1 MNVKGPQ
8 DGEADVKRHSRAP
21 GQGRG
26 PHMQGRWT
34 QLGSLQKRKGSR
46 GGLRARGTVPVEQRL
61 EGGAEGR
68 PLGASRQF
76 PSGAEHLPT
85 VTLTRPPRAAGGRDP
100 GNRRRPPKK
109 PLEHFGSFKKSTL
122 EIRRARN
129 AADVWSLFFLH
140 KLRKTSRN
148 TECGARVSTRRDFMP
163 VSTCACA
170 CLQRSTWRLGALFPP
185 PGKTAALVLSPLEW
199 GSPPKTQK
207 TRQQ

>member
-8 DGEADVKRHSRAP
+8 DGAADVKRHPRAP

-26 PHMQGRWT
+26 PRVPGRWT
-34 QLGSLQKRKGSR
+34 QLGSLQKRKGSP
-46 GGLRARGTVPVEQRL
+46 GGLGARGTAPEQRL
-61 EGGAEGR
+61 EGGAEGSSGR
-68 PLGASRQF
+68 PGSSR
-76 PSGAEHLPT
+76 AAHEHLPSL
-85 VTLTRPPRAAGGRDP
+85 TLTRPPRAAGGRDP
-100 GNRRRPPKK
+100 RNRWRPPKK

-122 EIRRARN
+122 EIRRTRN
-129 AADVWSLFFLH
+129 AADAWSLFFLQ

-148 TECGARVSTRRDFMP
+148 TECGARVSTRRDFVP

-170 CLQRSTWRLGALFPP
+170 CLQRSTWRRGALFSPS
-185 PGKTAALVLSPLEW
+185 GKTAALVLLPLEW